1 MHNARM
7 HSRGKN
13 FKHYIGLAD
22 RGIASKSKTFVSL
35 ILKFWKA
42 HLQIDSISESAIEP
56 TLTFSGKRL
65 LRWSLKCAG
74 FFSLWCQ
81 LLEITAGYPGQ
92 AKLSSKTLWGSDE
105 TSVVQWTNVWIRIPP
120 QVLWED
126 EPFWMNKKEILWE
139 AEVRYVLS
147 LWKKWGKQHR
157 NFDQN
162 DTHERG
168 KWTISRAQ
176 FRKPCARSQVCLT
189 RNLVGAIAAW
199 RSANETARTDN
210 YCTLLPDGKR
220 VRQWTDVRLG
230 LACPTNTWFNRRIRN
245 RRCHTRKRDGTS
257 DRWDTAQTRAIRVG
271 LRNNLRATKKKT
283 KICFVKKK
291 NVCVCVCV
299 RSWRAASP

>member
-1 MHNARM
+1 MRWVFFIMMPAFGDNRRI
-7 HSRGKN
+7 SR
-13 FKHYIGLAD
+13 
-22 RGIASKSKTFVSL
+22 ASKTVL
-35 ILKFWKA
+35 N
-42 HLQIDSISESAIEP
+42 
-56 TLTFSGKRL
+56 
-65 LRWSLKCAG
+65 
-74 FFSLWCQ
+74 
-81 LLEITAGYPGQ
+81 
-92 AKLSSKTLWGSDE
+92 TLWGSDE

-176 FRKPCARSQVCLT
+176 FRKPCARSQVCLA

-283 KICFVKKK
+283 KICFVKK
-291 NVCVCVCV
+291 CVCVCV
-299 RSWRAASP
+299 SAADVRPAHNAWSKAATSC